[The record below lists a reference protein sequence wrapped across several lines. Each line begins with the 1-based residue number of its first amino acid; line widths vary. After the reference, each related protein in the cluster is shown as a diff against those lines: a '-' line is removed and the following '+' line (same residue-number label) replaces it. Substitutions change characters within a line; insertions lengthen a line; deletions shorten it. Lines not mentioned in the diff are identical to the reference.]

1 MSLHVG
7 FVGIAWHGHV
17 NPTLGLV
24 EELVRR
30 GHRVSYAVTE
40 AFAETVRA
48 VGAEPV
54 VYRNPVDEALTDD
67 GLDISPTDFLREAEA
82 TLPVLTEAWATD
94 RPDAIAYDGIAW
106 AGRALAA
113 KWRIPAAEMW
123 PSFVSNEHFS
133 LEAEFLADNPLHPG
147 VLRFVRELTRFLTAH
162 GLSGDGDSVGAFLGH
177 TEPLRLVFLPRSFQ
191 YRGET
196 FDDRFA
202 FVGPCAGDRGFQGD
216 WHPADDHRPVLL
228 IALGTACY
236 DRPEFFRMC
245 GEAVADLPWQ
255 VVMAY
260 GPGIDPGAIG
270 PLPDHV
276 DARPH
281 VPQLA
286 VLRRADAFVTHG
298 GMGSTMEAFL
308 HGTPMVA
315 VPQTQEQTAVAER
328 IGQLGLGVRLDRDR
342 LTAQTLR
349 EALVRVMDDTGIR
362 ANAARMREELRSAGA
377 APEAADRLELLVAS
391 APDGTRPADGT

>member
-1 MSLHVG
+1 MPLHVG

-54 VYRNPVDEALTDD
+54 VYRNPVDDALTDD

-82 TLPVLTEAWATD
+82 ALPVLAEAWAED
-94 RPDAIAYDGIAW
+94 RPDLIAYDGIAW
-106 AGRALAA
+106 AGRVLAA
-113 KWRIPAAEMW
+113 RWHLPAAEMW

-133 LEAEFLADNPLHPG
+133 LEAEFLADQPLHPG

-162 GLSGDGDSVGAFLGH
+162 GLPATSAADFLGH

-202 FVGPCAGDRGFQGD
+202 FVGPCAGERGFQGG
-216 WHPADDHRPVLL
+216 WSPAADHRPVLL

-236 DRPEFFRMC
+236 DWPDFFRMC
-245 GEAVADLPWQ
+245 AEAVADLPWQ

-260 GPGIDPGAIG
+260 GPGLDPADFG

-281 VPQLA
+281 FPQLA
-286 VLRRADAFVTHG
+286 VLRHADAFVTHG
-298 GMGSTMEAFL
+298 GMGSTMEALL

-315 VPQTQEQTAVAER
+315 VPQTHEQTAVAER
-328 IGQLGLGVRLDRDR
+328 IDRLGLGVRLDRDR

-349 EALVRVMDDTGIR
+349 EALLRVMGDPGIR
-362 ANAARMREELRSAGA
+362 ANAARMRTELRSAGA
-377 APEAADRLELLVAS
+377 APEAADRLERLAAS
-391 APDGTRPADGT
+391 AAPAAAHT

>member
-1 MSLHVG
+1 MPLHVG

-54 VYRNPVDEALTDD
+54 VYRNPVDDALTDD

-82 TLPVLTEAWATD
+82 ALPVLKQAWATD
-94 RPDAIAYDGIAW
+94 RPDVIAYDGIAW
-106 AGRALAA
+106 AGRVLAA
-113 KWRIPAAEMW
+113 TWQLPAAEMW

-133 LEAEFLADNPLHPG
+133 LEAEFLADQPLHPG

-162 GLSGDGDSVGAFLGH
+162 GLPATSAGDFLGH

-216 WHPADDHRPVLL
+216 WSPAADRRPVLL

-236 DRPEFFRMC
+236 EWPEFFRMC

-260 GPGIDPGAIG
+260 GPGIDPDDIG

-286 VLRRADAFVTHG
+286 VLRHADAFVTHA
-298 GMGSTMEAFL
+298 GMGSTMEALL
-308 HGTPMVA
+308 HATPMVA
-315 VPQTQEQTAVAER
+315 VPQTHEQAAVAER
-328 IGQLGLGVRLDRDR
+328 IDRLGLGVRLDRER
-342 LTAQTLR
+342 LTAHTLR
-349 EALVRVMDDTGIR
+349 EALVRVMDDTRIR
-362 ANAARMREELRSAGA
+362 ANAARMRDDLRSAGA

-391 APDGTRPADGT
+391 AADAA